1 MLVIFTS
8 AVSASVLSTL
18 RFCFCVLHGVCSGT
32 NSRSLTSV
40 RHATVCNRMR
50 APRATAKIALQ
61 QTASSL
67 VRLSAAGVK
76 LYHDRS
82 IYLPLVTVFIILSH
96 LSWIVSTSLSTSP
109 VQVTCS
115 LPAQVACSSLAKV
128 SPHIPLRTQN
138 TNPTHPRTVSFVCAY
153 LHPRELSD
161 SCWRRASQISI
172 TVPLDQSPRS
182 YIYMLASIFFSFYSQ
197 LYICILRPHFAHTLN
212 LTNCSYMSPR
222 IWTRWWAMHSTPT
235 RCSANRVLTS
245 GSVRCFSTPCFSIC
259 LSISVSLSL
268 SLSFSFS
275 LSLFPQRMD
284 PPFSLSIYLWVLI

>member
-1 MLVIFTS
+1 VARFDSICHPKRSLSILSNEDAPLGGSPLPVQRNCLQRSQVSNNACNFYRCRTMLVIFTS

-96 LSWIVSTSLSTSP
+96 LS
-109 VQVTCS
+109 
-115 LPAQVACSSLAKV
+115 
-128 SPHIPLRTQN
+128 
-138 TNPTHPRTVSFVCAY
+138 
-153 LHPRELSD
+153 
-161 SCWRRASQISI
+161 
-172 TVPLDQSPRS
+172 
-182 YIYMLASIFFSFYSQ
+182 
-197 LYICILRPHFAHTLN
+197 
-212 LTNCSYMSPR
+212 
-222 IWTRWWAMHSTPT
+222 
-235 RCSANRVLTS
+235 
-245 GSVRCFSTPCFSIC
+245 
-259 LSISVSLSL
+259 
-268 SLSFSFS
+268 
-275 LSLFPQRMD
+275 
-284 PPFSLSIYLWVLI
+284 